1 MGPSLCAGSG
11 EPSHTRWMVAGSGA
25 DTSGVA
31 RAALWNLHPALQQ
44 LLGGEHAADY

>member
-31 RAALWNLHPALQQ
+31 RAALWNLHPALQ
-44 LLGGEHAADY
+44 LLGGEHAAADY

>member
-11 EPSHTRWMVAGSGA
+11 EPSQTRWMVAGSGA

-31 RAALWNLHPALQQ
+31 AAALRYLHSALQ
-44 LLGGEHAADY
+44 LLGGEAAADY